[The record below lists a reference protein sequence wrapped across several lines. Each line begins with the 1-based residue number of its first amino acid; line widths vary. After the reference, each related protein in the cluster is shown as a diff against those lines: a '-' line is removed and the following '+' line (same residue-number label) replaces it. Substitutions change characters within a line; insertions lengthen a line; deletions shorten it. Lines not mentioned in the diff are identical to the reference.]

1 MDYDDSIVCVFFLAA
16 SNLLGQKPAFE
27 VASVKPNNSGN
38 DSSSSKTSQRPH
50 GSMTDI
56 NVTLRFLILAAYELR
71 EFQVAGG
78 PACAVELQGRSKL
91 IRAASM
97 SFGNLAT
104 LDPGTHF

>member
-16 SNLLGQKPAFE
+16 SNLLGQKPTFE

-56 NVTLRFLILAAYELR
+56 NVILRFLILRAYELR

-78 PACAVELQGRSKL
+78 PAWTYQARFDVEAKGGRDAGDRR
-91 IRAASM
+91 RAES
-97 SFGNLAT
+97 L
-104 LDPGTHF
+104 